1 MLLSDLVNKN
11 VYAGVTLKGKCVGVG
26 ISLKTYAVKYLL
38 CSSTVQNAM
47 HADFCVS
54 VSAVE
59 EVEDDIYLSRLR
71 PAFPKNCAK
80 VYLRRPIYLENGAYL
95 GNVQDVEIQ
104 NYIALRLFTDQN
116 KALPLT
122 SVAAFSDAVILKKEQ
137 PYPIGQRIPAPL
149 LSLVTDKND
158 GVITKQILRTAI
170 EKKSLVKLTLSL
182 PPFYFDLSQRSHSI
196 FRR

>member
-137 PYPIGQRIPAPL
+137 PYPIGQRIPAPAL
-149 LSLVTDKND
+149 LQFSSKNEPIVTRSVLRSAITQSSL
-158 GVITKQILRTAI
+158 I
-170 EKKSLVKLTLSL
+170 KLTLSL
-182 PPFYFDLSQRSHSI
+182 APFYYSEHVD
-196 FRR
+196 